1 MAILPKHND
10 RYPNYDP
17 SKDLT
22 KEQLQRFTQAANSAQ
37 HKREEI
43 READPSFMQYA
54 KRTALKQVL
63 NLSLISL
70 TPLAMQPGWPSLA
83 QYVYG

>member
-17 SKDLT
+17 SKDRT

-43 READPSFMQYA
+43 READL
-54 KRTALKQVL
+54 ALCNTL
-63 NLSLISL
+63 N
-70 TPLAMQPGWPSLA
+70 GRR
-83 QYVYG
+83 

>member
-43 READPSFMQYA
+43 READP
-54 KRTALKQVL
+54 
-63 NLSLISL
+63 
-70 TPLAMQPGWPSLA
+70 
-83 QYVYG
+83 